1 MKESTAVFLG
11 FGVVMLGIIAVP
23 IAFFFYGAHAMEGE
37 PANVGG
43 PISRAFLAVDV
54 DSNGSP
60 EAVSAIDG
68 LLPLGTPKDAALG
81 DLRRDGFDCAPK
93 HTGTLCQRTLHHGSS
108 SESWTVTLTFDAA
121 GHLASRSGSTQ
132 AKSL

>member
-11 FGVVMLGIIAVP
+11 FGAVALGIVAVP
-23 IAFFFYGAHAMEGE
+23 VAFFFYGAHAMNGQ
-37 PANVGG
+37 PANVDG

-60 EAVSAIDG
+60 KPVPALNG
-68 LLPLGTPKDAALG
+68 LLPLGTPEDAALG
-81 DLRRDGFDCAPK
+81 DLRRDGFDCAPEPN
-93 HTGTLCQRTLHHGSS
+93 GTLCQRTLHHGSS